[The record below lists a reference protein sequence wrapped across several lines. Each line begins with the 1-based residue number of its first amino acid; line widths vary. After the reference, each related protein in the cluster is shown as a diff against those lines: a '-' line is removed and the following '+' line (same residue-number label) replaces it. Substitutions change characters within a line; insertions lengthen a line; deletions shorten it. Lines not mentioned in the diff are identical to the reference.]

1 MFGKEE
7 EQLMAKEMEFPLE
20 EQWDKDADVI
30 VIGFGGAGAAAAIE
44 AHDAGADVLILE
56 KAPSH
61 LPGGNTG
68 CCAGYLLVPSSVSE
82 GIDYYRGMAFG
93 TVEDEEMIATMA
105 KRIIEIPDWLKELNV
120 PLEVDERR
128 MVGTFSTLPGA
139 RVDQIRVNG
148 GGAAA
153 FAVLAENVKK
163 RGIPVLYETQG
174 KRLITDPSTGEVR
187 GVMAQRENA
196 PFYAKARK
204 AVILTCGG
212 YQNNPEMLR
221 NFNYPGI
228 RFYHSGTPFN
238 TGDGI
243 LMATEAGAKLWHM
256 ASFEIMNFAIKKPS
270 DQFGCSAS
278 LSYHP
283 MSGSY
288 IFVNKYGRR
297 FTSESTKM
305 GHYKG
310 DIRAAKFDHFQ
321 AEYPNIPPYLI
332 FDESFRKKGPLVPLQ
347 GLGAQ
352 TMTWLTVH
360 KLYQW
365 SDDNLQEIDKGW
377 IVQGSTIAEVAEK
390 LGIEAK
396 GLTETVDQYNTACEQ
411 GSDPEF
417 KRDPKNMEPIRV
429 GPFFGAELGLN
440 VINTQGGPMR
450 NARGQILGSN
460 NEPIPRLYGAGELG
474 SFFGHLYQGGSNF
487 PEALA
492 FGRLA
497 GTNAAGERTW

>member
-1 MFGKEE
+1 MFAKEE
-7 EQLMAKEMEFPLE
+7 QQQMAKEKKLSLGER
-20 EQWDKDADVI
+20 WDREVDVI
-30 VIGFGGAGAAAAIE
+30 VIGFGGAGAAAAME
-44 AHDAGADVLILE
+44 AHDAGADVLMLE

-68 CCAGYLLVPSSVSE
+68 CCAGYLLVPSSIPE
-82 GIDYYRGMAFG
+82 GIDYYRAMAFG
-93 TVEDEEMIATMA
+93 TVEEEEMFATMA
-105 KRIIEIPDWLKELNV
+105 EQIIKIPDWLQSLGV
-120 PLEVDERR
+120 PLVIDERR
-128 MVGTFSTLPGA
+128 MVGTFSTLPGS

-163 RGIPVLYETQG
+163 RDIPVLYETRG
-174 KRLITDPSTGEVR
+174 ERLITDSSTGEIR
-187 GVMAQRENA
+187 GVIAHNGSA
-196 PFYAKARK
+196 PIYIKARRG
-204 AVILTCGG
+204 VVLTCGG
-212 YQNNPEMLR
+212 YQNNPEMIR

-228 RFYHSGTPFN
+228 RFYHAGTPYN

-256 ASFEIMNFAIKKPS
+256 ASFEIMNFAIKEAS
-270 DQFGCSAS
+270 DQFGCAAS

-288 IFVNKYGRR
+288 IFVNKYGQR

-310 DIRAAKFDHFQ
+310 DIKAAKFDHFQ
-321 AEYPNIPPYLI
+321 AEFPNTPSYLI
-332 FDESFRKKGPLVPLQ
+332 FDEAFRQKGPLVPLQ

-352 TMTWLTVH
+352 TMTWMTVQ

-365 SDDNLQEIDKGW
+365 SDDNLREIEKGW
-377 IVQGSTIAEVAEK
+377 IVRGDTIAEVAEK

-396 GLTETVDQYNTACEQ
+396 GLKETVDQYNTACGQ
-411 GSDPEF
+411 GLDPEF
-417 KRDPKNMEPIRV
+417 KRNPENMEPIQI
-429 GPFFGAELGLN
+429 GPFYGVELGLN
-440 VINTQGGPMR
+440 IINTQGGPMR
-450 NARGQILGSN
+450 NARGQIIGVN
-460 NEPIPRLYGAGELG
+460 NAPIPRLYAAGELG

-492 FGRLA
+492 FGRIA
-497 GTNAAGERTW
+497 GTNAAAESTW